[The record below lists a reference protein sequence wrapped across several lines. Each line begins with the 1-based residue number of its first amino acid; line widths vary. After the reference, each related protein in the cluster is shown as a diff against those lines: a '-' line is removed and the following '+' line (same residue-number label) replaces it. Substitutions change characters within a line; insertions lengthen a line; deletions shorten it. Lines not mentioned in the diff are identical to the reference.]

1 MNNLKVLISGAGI
14 AGPSVAYWLRHYGFE
29 PVLVER
35 APAIRTGGYVV
46 DVWGLGFKVADQMGL
61 LPALKE
67 DAYDIDEVRIVDDH
81 GRRAGG
87 FSVDAIRSVLG
98 DRFLS
103 VLRSDLAR
111 LIYDSLDGQVRT
123 MFGDTVTAIEQ
134 DENTVRVSFREAP
147 PENFDLVIGAG
158 GLYSP
163 VREIVF
169 GPEQRFEKYLGY
181 YTASFIVAG
190 YPHRDPHAYV
200 SYTPPGRQVSRY
212 ALRGD
217 RTVFFFVFATDERLP
232 IAPHD
237 IAAQKQILR
246 EVFGH
251 DGWECPAIL
260 KALDD
265 AEDLYFDAVSQIRM
279 PAWTSGRV
287 ALVGDACS
295 CPSLLAGQG
304 TSLAMGAAYI
314 LAGEL
319 KKAGGDHR
327 VAFKAYEDMLQP
339 VLAGK
344 QRSAAKF
351 AGSFAP
357 RTKLG
362 IFVRNQVTRLMAQPV
377 VAKLFMGR
385 LLNDPLPLPRYS

>member
-1 MNNLKVLISGAGI
+1 MNNRKILISGAGI
-14 AGPSVAYWLRHYGFE
+14 AGPSVAYWLRRYGFE
-29 PVLVER
+29 PVLIER
-35 APAIRTGGYVV
+35 APALRTGGYLV
-46 DVWGLGFKVADQMGL
+46 DFWGLGFEVSDKMGL
-61 LPALKE
+61 LPALKD
-67 DAYDIDEVRIVDDH
+67 DAYHINAVRIVDEH
-81 GRRAGG
+81 GRKIAG
-87 FSVDAIRSVLG
+87 FSADAIRSVLG

-103 VLRSDLAR
+103 ILRSDLAR
-111 LIYDSLDGQVRT
+111 LIYDSLDGKVRT
-123 MFGDTVTAIEQ
+123 IFGDTITAIEQ

-158 GLYSP
+158 GLHSP

-169 GPEQRFEKYLGY
+169 GPEARFEKYLGY
-181 YTASFIVAG
+181 YTASFIVTG

-200 SYTPPGRQVSRY
+200 GYTPPGRQVSRY

-217 RTVFFFVFATDERLP
+217 RTVFFFVFAANERLQ

-237 IAAQKQILR
+237 TAAQKKILR
-246 EVFGH
+246 DVFGQ

-265 AEDLYFDAVSQIRM
+265 GNDLYFDPVSQIRM
-279 PAWTSGRV
+279 PAWTTGRV

-295 CPSLLAGQG
+295 GPSLLAGQG

-319 KKAGGDHR
+319 MKAEGDYR
-327 VAFKAYEDMLQP
+327 VAFKAYEDMLRP
-339 VLAGK
+339 VMAGK

-357 RTKLG
+357 KTRLG
-362 IFVRNQVTRLMAQPV
+362 VFVRNQVTRMMTQPFV
-377 VAKLFMGR
+377 TKLFMGR
-385 LLNDPLPLPRYS
+385 LLTDPLILPRYS

>member
-46 DVWGLGFKVADQMGL
+46 DFWGLGFKVADQMGL
-61 LPALKE
+61 LPALKD
-67 DAYDIDEVRIVDDH
+67 DAYDINEVRIVDDH

-87 FSVDAIRSVLG
+87 FSVDAIKSVLG

-158 GLYSP
+158 GLHSP

-181 YTASFIVAG
+181 YTASFIVTG

-237 IAAQKQILR
+237 TAAQKRILR
-246 EVFGH
+246 EVFRH

-265 AEDLYFDAVSQIRM
+265 TEDLYFDAVSQIRM
-279 PAWTSGRV
+279 PAWTNGRV

-319 KKAGGDHR
+319 KKADGDHR
-327 VAFKAYEDMLQP
+327 VAFKAYEDMLKP

-362 IFVRNQVTRLMAQPV
+362 IFVRNQVTRLMTRPV

-385 LLNDPLPLPRYS
+385 LLNDPLPFPRYS